1 MKVAVVLIVLAI
13 LGAIWFLFFT
23 NKPLKSSEQIDK
35 MVIFYN
41 EKQADLLP
49 DVYEQK
55 KFRLTGKEEI
65 QKLGDLLL
73 GLPLPRQPLFD
84 SKNMDEGENW
94 LINIYFAKEHRYIY
108 VDKNINA
115 SLYGYLR
122 THYKKEN

>member
-1 MKVAVVLIVLAI
+1 
-13 LGAIWFLFFT
+13 
-23 NKPLKSSEQIDK
+23 LKSSEQIDK

-49 DVYEQK
+49 DEYEQK

-84 SKNMDEGENW
+84 SENMDEGENW

>member
-23 NKPLKSSEQIDK
+23 NKPLKSSEEIDK

-84 SKNMDEGENW
+84 SENMDEGENW

>member
-1 MKVAVVLIVLAI
+1 MKVAVVLMVLAI

-23 NKPLKSSEQIDK
+23 NKPLKSSEEIEK

-55 KFRLTGKEEI
+55 EFRLTSKEEI

-84 SKNMDEGENW
+84 SKNMDEGENY
-94 LINIYFAKEHRYIY
+94 IYFAKEHRYIY

>member
-23 NKPLKSSEQIDK
+23 NKPLKSSEEIDK

-49 DVYEQK
+49 DEYEQK

-84 SKNMDEGENW
+84 SENMDEGENW

>member
-23 NKPLKSSEQIDK
+23 NKPLKSSEEIDK

-49 DVYEQK
+49 DEYEQK

>member
-49 DVYEQK
+49 DEYEQK

>member
-1 MKVAVVLIVLAI
+1 MKVAVVLIVFAI
-13 LGAIWFLFFT
+13 VGAIWFLFFT
-23 NKPLKSSEQIDK
+23 NKPLKSSEEIDK

>member
-1 MKVAVVLIVLAI
+1 MKIAVVITVLVIV
-13 LGAIWFLFFT
+13 GAIWFLFFT
-23 NKPLKSSEQIDK
+23 NKPLKSSEEIEK

-49 DVYEQK
+49 DEYEQK
-55 KFRLTGKEEI
+55 EFILTSREEI

-84 SKNMDEGENW
+84 GEKMDEGENW

-115 SLYGYLR
+115 SLYGYLKE
-122 THYKKEN
+122 HYRKGK

>member
-1 MKVAVVLIVLAI
+1 MKIAVVITVLVIV
-13 LGAIWFLFFT
+13 GAIWFLFFT
-23 NKPLKSSEQIDK
+23 NKPLKSSEEIEK

-49 DVYEQK
+49 DEYEQK
-55 KFRLTGKEEI
+55 EFILTSREDI

-73 GLPLPRQPLFD
+73 RLPLARQPLFD
-84 SKNMDEGENW
+84 VEKMDEGENW